1 MRCFPFMIL
10 IVAMFVATAMGTAPS
25 SFARDGA
32 APEINRPF
40 AEPDYGAWV
49 QRFERPGREVYDKR
63 ADIVTATGVR
73 AGMHVADIG
82 AGTGL
87 FTLLFADA
95 VGPSG
100 TVYAVDVSPGF
111 IQNIEERAQK
121 RGLENVVGIINTQKD
136 TRLPPGSI
144 DLAFMSD
151 TYHHFEHPLQML
163 ASVHSALRPGG
174 GLVVVD
180 FEREE
185 NVGSQWVLSHVRAGK
200 ETVINEI
207 EAAGFELVEDRPLL
221 RENFFLQFK
230 KR

>member
-1 MRCFPFMIL
+1 MRRFSSMLMAVVVFAL
-10 IVAMFVATAMGTAPS
+10 TAAGTAVS

-32 APEINRPF
+32 SPEINRPF
-40 AEPDYGAWV
+40 AEPDYGTWV
-49 QRFERPGREVYDKR
+49 KRFESPGREVYDKR
-63 ADIVTATGVR
+63 ADIVAATGVR

-100 TVYAVDVSPGF
+100 KVYAVDVSPGF
-111 IQNIEERAQK
+111 IENIQQRAQK
-121 RGLENVVGIINTQKD
+121 LGLKNVLGIINTQKD
-136 TRLPPGSI
+136 TRLPPSSV

-151 TYHHFEHPLQML
+151 TYHHFEYPMQML
-163 ASVHSALRPGG
+163 ASIHSALRPGG
-174 GLVVVD
+174 ALVVID
-180 FEREE
+180 FQREE
-185 NVGSQWVLSHVRAGK
+185 NVSSQWVLSHVRAGK
-200 ETVINEI
+200 ETVINEV

-221 RENFFLQFK
+221 RENFFLKFK